1 MESSLSVR
9 SWVTIGKTWSVF
21 ETIETRSELG
31 AAEQISLNGGLSVLG
46 KAVFQDDIV
55 VTKKV
60 NLGSDLSVLTAIYVG
75 SSFIAVLRDS
85 LASDQF
91 FLASSQGRISR
102 DLSVPDTRFS
112 PSW

>member
-1 MESSLSVR
+1 
-9 SWVTIGKTWSVF
+9 VTIGKTWYVF

-31 AAEQISLNGGLSVLG
+31 AAEQISLNGRLSVLG

-75 SSFIAVLRDS
+75 SCQSGAYQQRPFCAGYE
-85 LASDQF
+85 F
-91 FLASSQGRISR
+91 FPELVR
-102 DLSVPDTRFS
+102 
-112 PSW
+112 